1 MIQGSL
7 DSLRETEHWHR
18 FSPMDVRQRFLKYR
32 VEREVLDE
40 QKLEE
45 VSQRK
50 TYSDAR
56 RPIRELIKGSMK

>member
-1 MIQGSL
+1 MEI
-7 DSLRETEHWHR
+7 
-18 FSPMDVRQRFLKYR
+18 RQRSLKYT

-50 TYSDAR
+50 TYLDTH
-56 RPIRELIKGSMK
+56 RPMRERIKGFIK

>member
-1 MIQGSL
+1 MEI
-7 DSLRETEHWHR
+7 RHR
-18 FSPMDVRQRFLKYR
+18 SLKYT

-50 TYSDAR
+50 TYLDTH
-56 RPIRELIKGSMK
+56 RPITERIKGSIK